1 MSELSTGAAALVKT
15 LFKGNESERMISAG
29 VVRTI
34 LSDMTR
40 LFFENRAARGKGIL
54 IFNPNEPE
62 KSKYM
67 TIKDFQDDISIAQE
81 DMDNDCIEL
90 FTKMISIIEKEDN
103 SDLALVTMVEG
114 DKIITYQIDPQEANK
129 KIDEYS
135 NGLIL

>member
-54 IFNPNEPE
+54 IFNPNEHE